1 MFTPFHSL
9 YINTFTSKLQP
20 NNIIYF
26 NIVKQV
32 VLITFLEL
40 IKVKINNGIC
50 SLFLNKCI
58 IKVLLTLSIIK
69 KIEKKFQVRYCFM
82 NCLSSFCCTIPQYK
96 KIFLKDSLK
105 NMERGNTTKT

>member
-1 MFTPFHSL
+1 MFSPFHSL

-69 KIEKKFQVRYCFM
+69 KIRKEI
-82 NCLSSFCCTIPQYK
+82 SSEILFHELFVIILLYHTTVQ
-96 KIFLKDSLK
+96 K
-105 NMERGNTTKT
+105 NFFER